1 LSLKSIVFDII
12 NALFTRNNLLVLT
25 VLTLI
30 LADGKCYV
38 LLFLEHGILLE
49 IFYFNQPMKK
59 VFHLP
64 HPSKQKQ
71 NGGCRCRRKAVAS
84 LRLKRN
90 GNSRKASVT
99 GEFQSQVSVT

>member
-1 LSLKSIVFDII
+1 ML
-12 NALFTRNNLLVLT
+12 RNNLLILT

-49 IFYFNQPMKK
+49 IFSFNQPMKK

-64 HPSKQKQ
+64 LHQSKNKMA
-71 NGGCRCRRKAVAS
+71 AVDADVQPLFKKTRFATLS
-84 LRLKRN
+84 DETLKSILKDKHLE
-90 GNSRKASVT
+90 NS
-99 GEFQSQVSVT
+99 